1 MAEIEYQQQIIRA
14 IKTNNSLVLNKLY
27 TDNFKKTEMF
37 VVQNQ
42 GSSQQAK
49 DIYQEAFLAMWKN
62 IRAGHFTPEN
72 PTAIEGYLYQIA
84 KNKWTDYLRSAAFK
98 KNQPL
103 PPHLTLTHEPKT
115 TLDFQEED
123 RQTTVTQQAFSQLGN
138 ACKQLLTDF
147 YFSKKP
153 LREIAKNLN
162 ISEASTRN
170 KKYRCIQ
177 KLKEIAQAALKNKS
191 FWKPLITSP
200 PKLGTE

>member
-1 MAEIEYQQQIIRA
+1 MVEIEYQQQIIRA

-27 TDNFKKTEMF
+27 LDNFKKTEMF

-49 DIYQEAFLAMWKN
+49 DIYQEAFIAMWKN
-62 IRAGHFTPEN
+62 IRAGNFTPES
-72 PTAIEGYLYQIA
+72 PTAIESYLYQIA
-84 KNKWTDYLRSAAFK
+84 KNKWTDYLRSAVFK
-98 KNQPL
+98 KSQPL
-103 PPHLTLTHEPKT
+103 PPQVALPSEEKT
-115 TLDFQEED
+115 MAHFQEED
-123 RQTTVTQQAFSQLGN
+123 RQVTLTQQAFSQLGN

-191 FWKPLITSP
+191 F
-200 PKLGTE
+200 